1 MAHGLSGVTGPP
13 PLGPDGFDWT
23 VWNADPIL
31 VTGLLVTAGLYA
43 AAVLR
48 RRSAPIEASGT
59 DAGAAPGTSP
69 APAGDPP
76 ARAPIDVPR
85 AIAFGG
91 GLAVMFGALTGPLH
105 DLSDYYLFSAHMVQH
120 LLLAFAVSPLL
131 LYGVPP
137 WLADDLVRAP
147 WRQRLARPL
156 TRPSGAFAAFNL
168 VLVAWHLPPLYNLA
182 MDQHPIHIV
191 QHLMMLAVSVLLWWP
206 VMSPSRLL
214 PRAAYPVQLL
224 YLFVAGLPM
233 VVVSIFITM
242 ADGVLYPYYAAAPRV
257 FPLLSAH
264 SDQHLGGLI
273 MWIPG
278 GMVFL
283 LALSVVFFR
292 WQAAGAD
299 DVALEPAEP
308 RHGR

>member
-1 MAHGLSGVTGPP
+1 MAHGVPGSTGPP

-31 VTGLLVTAGLYA
+31 VTGLVLTAGLYA
-43 AAVLR
+43 AALVR
-48 RRSAPIEASGT
+48 RQRRDPA
-59 DAGAAPGTSP
+59 AAPG
-69 APAGDPP
+69 APP
-76 ARAPIDVPR
+76 RTPIDVPR
-85 AIAFGG
+85 ASSFAG
-91 GLAVMFGALTGPLH
+91 GLIVMFGALTGPLH

-131 LYGVPP
+131 LWGVPP
-137 WLADDLVRAP
+137 WLADELVRP
-147 WRQRLARPL
+147 SWLRRLARPL
-156 TRPSGAFAAFNL
+156 TRPSGAFAIFNL

-191 QHLMMLAVSVLLWWP
+191 QHLMMLVASVILWWP
-206 VMSPSRLL
+206 VMSPARAL

-224 YLFVAGLPM
+224 YLFVVGLPM

-257 FPLLSAH
+257 WPALSAH

-278 GMVFL
+278 GMIFL

-292 WQAAGAD
+292 WQAAGGD
-299 DVALEPAEP
+299 DVALDRAET